1 MSAGCGDLA
10 QSFEAKQE
18 RRRKARPRKKSKKE
32 KRINRAEHFSP
43 LSSSIHLSGKQTW
56 HFRQKHLW
64 ADSLD
69 SSSRSTFS
77 SSSSFNLPQTR
88 IASLSC
94 PEGRIS
100 CRCRHMQTCPIYSCL
115 PSSSVAQDLKT
126 IDPLPFYGTVGI
138 PMEIVLPHP
147 CHFPACTLTLY
158 SASAQNGPQEME
170 RN

>member
-69 SSSRSTFS
+69 SSSRSTFC

-100 CRCRHMQTCPIYSCL
+100 RHRRRHMQTCPIYGR
-115 PSSSVAQDLKT
+115 VAV
-126 IDPLPFYGTVGI
+126 ISRCPGR
-138 PMEIVLPHP
+138 
-147 CHFPACTLTLY
+147 
-158 SASAQNGPQEME
+158 E
-170 RN
+170 RNRPLIRNSKVLKFLWKFVGYFKRRF